1 MSTTPPDGSATLAK
15 LGILPPRRPVTPP
28 SAPSDGTPGAGDD
41 HTAVAEATNTTDP
54 AEVPTPHNGALC
66 VSDDHT
72 VPTETTGP
80 ADPTPSSD
88 SSPLATPEPPGH
100 HRFRRHRLPAALLAV
115 AVLLAAAGAWFTL
128 ETHAA
133 ATSVATTNQALT
145 DVAGTA
151 DVTSAVSL
159 ALNKVFSYS
168 YDKTDVTE
176 KAADTV
182 LHGKARDSY
191 DKLFADVLRMAPSQK
206 IVLASRVSEVSVQQL
221 DGNHAQL
228 LAFLDQSAT
237 RADNG
242 TTSTAAAQ
250 LSVTAERVDGSW
262 VVTDLSPR

>member
-1 MSTTPPDGSATLAK
+1 M
-15 LGILPPRRPVTPP
+15 
-28 SAPSDGTPGAGDD
+28 
-41 HTAVAEATNTTDP
+41 AV
-54 AEVPTPHNGALC
+54 V
-66 VSDDHT
+66 
-72 VPTETTGP
+72 
-80 ADPTPSSD
+80 
-88 SSPLATPEPPGH
+88 
-100 HRFRRHRLPAALLAV
+100 
-115 AVLLAAAGAWFTL
+115 LAAAGAWFTL
-128 ETHAA
+128 EAHAA
-133 ATSVATTNQALT
+133 ATSAATTNQALT
-145 DVAGTA
+145 DVNATA

-176 KAADTV
+176 KAAAVV
-182 LHGKARDSY
+182 LRGKARDSY